1 MQNETRLKRMSAV
14 ITLVLGALLL
24 LAAWKPPEMIIWL
37 NLLAFGGLEAVFL
50 WPLVLGLYWER
61 ANAKGALV
69 TIVGGVLYAVLA
81 TLNIQYL
88 RFPPIVPS
96 LLLSL
101 VAFLVGNRFG
111 TSVPRKPPF

>member
-61 ANAKGALV
+61 ANAKGALSAM
-69 TIVGGVLYAVLA
+69 IVGGVLYAVLA

-88 RFPPIVPS
+88 ASTYRA
-96 LLLSL
+96 L
-101 VAFLVGNRFG
+101 V
-111 TSVPRKPPF
+111 TY

>member
-1 MQNETRLKRMSAV
+1 MSAV

-61 ANAKGALV
+61 ANAKGALSAM
-69 TIVGGVLYAVLA
+69 IVWRAVCRTRDA
-81 TLNIQYL
+81 EY
-88 RFPPIVPS
+88 
-96 LLLSL
+96 
-101 VAFLVGNRFG
+101 
-111 TSVPRKPPF
+111 SVPGLPPYRALVTTKFGGFPGRKPFRYIRPASYRFD